1 MSLAPSGSSVDKEA
15 VSFETETSG
24 SSVDKESTSFENDV
38 RLPVSLRQPSRD
50 AASDLCVCATRATVD
65 MSG

>member
-15 VSFETETSG
+15 SFETEPPSETA
-24 SSVDKESTSFENDV
+24 SFETDV

-50 AASDLCVCATRATVD
+50 AAPDLFVRATRATTD

>member
-1 MSLAPSGSSVDKEA
+1 MSLEPGSSVDKEA
-15 VSFETETSG
+15 ASFEAEPPSETASFET
-24 SSVDKESTSFENDV
+24 DV

-50 AASDLCVCATRATVD
+50 AAPDLFVRATRATTD